1 MPFVATA
8 VARPHAS
15 VVVLTVTW
23 QVTAALKALRDGVVG
38 ATADGA
44 TPLSLHA
51 AASVTSA
58 TARASF
64 SRRVMGHL
72 GGGRANLPARR
83 ACVTTR
89 TLQSCKVGAGRLA
102 GASVTCYISRRDARP
117 LGMDIHGAGMERT
130 RSSIELGHPL
140 RSELVALAPPYRA
153 HTSVSSL

>member
-23 QVTAALKALRDGVVG
+23 QVTAALNALRDGVVG

-58 TARASF
+58 AARASF
-64 SRRVMGHL
+64 SRRGMGHV
-72 GGGRANLPARR
+72 GGGRAARP
-83 ACVTTR
+83 
-89 TLQSCKVGAGRLA
+89 A
-102 GASVTCYISRRDARP
+102 GA
-117 LGMDIHGAGMERT
+117 L
-130 RSSIELGHPL
+130 
-140 RSELVALAPPYRA
+140 ALARGQDLSTRPQTDGTTA
-153 HTSVSSL
+153 SWVSDAGAQRSHQV

>member
-58 TARASF
+58 AARASF

-72 GGGRANLPARR
+72 GGGRAARTAR
-83 ACVTTR
+83 ALALERGKDLR
-89 TLQSCKVGAGRLA
+89 T
-102 GASVTCYISRRDARP
+102 RP
-117 LGMDIHGAGMERT
+117 LKDGATASWVSEAGDR
-130 RSSIELGHPL
+130 RSRLEGEV
-140 RSELVALAPPYRA
+140 SEAR
-153 HTSVSSL
+153 